1 MQNNMDNKTLS
12 YNDLLNEISNDPN
25 KYGFKQEITA
35 LCDYLQYYLPCDRSV
50 NLPENING
58 SKSSFQIQQDLEDI
72 VTLELNEI
80 ARLMKL
86 LTFVCVEHCNNF
98 VWKMVKV
105 NPDREQ
111 ETDF

>member
-12 YNDLLNEISNDPN
+12 YNDLLTEISSEP
-25 KYGFKQEITA
+25 KKFGFKQEITA
-35 LCDYLQYYLPCDRSV
+35 LCDYLQYYLPCDRSII
-50 NLPENING
+50 LPENMDG

-86 LTFVCVEHCNNF
+86 LTFVCVEHYNNF

-111 ETDF
+111 ETNF